1 MYVKCNE
8 SLVKDELITK
18 NRCKGWMD
26 MIKIVFVV
34 RIRSRVN
41 NKYLKRNMVNISE
54 FDRIYKIARIVVNGT
69 NLKDS
74 R

>member
-1 MYVKCNE
+1 
-8 SLVKDELITK
+8 
-18 NRCKGWMD
+18 

-54 FDRIYKIARIVVNGT
+54 FDRIYNTCIARIVVNGT

>member
-1 MYVKCNE
+1 
-8 SLVKDELITK
+8 
-18 NRCKGWMD
+18 

-34 RIRSRVN
+34 RIRSRAN

-54 FDRIYKIARIVVNGT
+54 FDRIYKIARIVLKGT
-69 NLKDS
+69 NLNDS

>member
-1 MYVKCNE
+1 
-8 SLVKDELITK
+8 
-18 NRCKGWMD
+18 

-34 RIRSRVN
+34 RIRSRTN

-54 FDRIYKIARIVVNGT
+54 FDRIYKFARIVVNGT

>member
-1 MYVKCNE
+1 
-8 SLVKDELITK
+8 
-18 NRCKGWMD
+18 

-34 RIRSRVN
+34 RIRSRAN

>member
-1 MYVKCNE
+1 M
-8 SLVKDELITK
+8 SWLQRIGVKDE
-18 NRCKGWMD
+18 WD

-54 FDRIYKIARIVVNGT
+54 FDRIYKIARINVNGT

>member
-1 MYVKCNE
+1 
-8 SLVKDELITK
+8 
-18 NRCKGWMD
+18 

-41 NKYLKRNMVNISE
+41 NKYFKRNMVNISE

>member
-1 MYVKCNE
+1 
-8 SLVKDELITK
+8 
-18 NRCKGWMD
+18 

-34 RIRSRVN
+34 RIRSRAN
-41 NKYLKRNMVNISE
+41 NKYLKRNLVNISE
-54 FDRIYKIARIVVNGT
+54 FDRIYKIARINVNGT